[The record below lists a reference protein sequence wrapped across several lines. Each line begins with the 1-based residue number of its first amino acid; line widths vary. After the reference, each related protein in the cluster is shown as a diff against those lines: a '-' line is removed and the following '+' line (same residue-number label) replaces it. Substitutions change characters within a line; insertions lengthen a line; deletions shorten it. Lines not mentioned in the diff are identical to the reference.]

1 MKKTA
6 LILILLIFASL
17 LVSCNNTPE
26 PTVSAFPTSAPEPT
40 AAPTT
45 ASEPTT
51 PQIEYAEA
59 TETFTF
65 EENGIAFT
73 ITIHGFNSNIHGDK
87 FFVKRSEQIK
97 MDIEVT
103 NKNEFPIYY
112 MNVSMGHR
120 YICDP
125 FTFDIVSSVDSSL
138 SLELFTRGVYGMVPP
153 PWGAKFESGT
163 TKSYAPCFGAGKY
176 YENGIEGD
184 VAKENFLYE
193 FTDGFGQNIGAILYD
208 SSIYGE
214 DGFAI
219 FSGNIEYEYSDV
231 SFGDYPGNYVPNKK
245 ITIPIEISVFY
256 D

>member
-40 AAPTT
+40 NEPTT
-45 ASEPTT
+45 ALELTT
-51 PQIEYAEA
+51 PQIDYAEA

-65 EENGIAFT
+65 EENGVAFT
-73 ITIHGFNSNIHGDK
+73 VTIHGFNSNIHGDK

-112 MNVSMGHR
+112 ENVSMGHR

-125 FTFDIVSSVDSSL
+125 FIFNIASNADSSL
-138 SLELFTRGVYGMVPP
+138 SLDMFTRGVVWMVPP

-176 YENGIEGD
+176 YENGIEGE
-184 VAKENFLYE
+184 VANEDFLYE
-193 FTDGFGQNIGAILYD
+193 FTDEFGQNVGAILYD
-208 SSIYGE
+208 SSIYDE
-214 DGFAI
+214 DGFAT

-231 SFGDYPGNYVPNKK
+231 SFGDYPGNYVPNNK

>member
-6 LILILLIFASL
+6 LILIVLIFALS

-40 AAPTT
+40 TAP
-45 ASEPTT
+45 EPTA
-51 PQIEYAEA
+51 PQIEYTEA

-65 EENGIAFT
+65 EENGIALTF
-73 ITIHGFNSNIHGDK
+73 TIHGFNSNIHGDK
-87 FFVKRSEQIK
+87 FFVKRSEHIK

-112 MNVSMGHR
+112 LDISSYGSYR
-120 YICDP
+120 CDP
-125 FTFDIVSSVDSSL
+125 FTFNIVSSRDSSL
-138 SLELFTRGVYGMVPP
+138 GLALFTLGDDIYIPD
-153 PWGAKFESGT
+153 PWGAVLEPGA
-163 TKSYAPCFGAGKY
+163 TKSYKQHFGAGKRVWL
-176 YENGIEGD
+176 D
-184 VAKENFLYE
+184 VDEAASREDFVFDFFSDSFYTELP
-193 FTDGFGQNIGAILYD
+193 GAILYD

-214 DGFAI
+214 DGFAT

-231 SFGDYPGNYVPNKK
+231 SFGDYAGNYVPNKK